1 MYFRTLFLLACLAA
15 GPALAEDCLEVIGH
29 SVGEPNQGYGI
40 VEIEWQAEV
49 RNHCEDA
56 YHASVTL
63 DFMDETGSRLH
74 QSQTDTVVN
83 PGPAVQVTKLAMLG
97 TDQARR
103 ISETRI
109 SIDARALP

>member
-49 RNHCEDA
+49 RSLRGC
-56 YHASVTL
+56 L
-63 DFMDETGSRLH
+63 PRL
-74 QSQTDTVVN
+74 SN
-83 PGPAVQVTKLAMLG
+83 PRFHG
-97 TDQARR
+97 
-103 ISETRI
+103 
-109 SIDARALP
+109 

>member
-1 MYFRTLFLLACLAA
+1 
-15 GPALAEDCLEVIGH
+15 
-29 SVGEPNQGYGI
+29 
-40 VEIEWQAEV
+40 
-49 RNHCEDA
+49 
-56 YHASVTL
+56 
-63 DFMDETGSRLH
+63 MDETGSRLH